1 MKLRTLLTFFCILF
15 VTGSAMAEN
24 DAETTK
30 IFPYNYHIKDL
41 KNSLRVVIIPTD
53 YPNIVALQIPVQA
66 GSRNEVEK
74 GKSGFA
80 HFFEHLMFRGTDRY
94 PAAEY
99 GEILKNAGADS
110 NAFTDDDVTN
120 YHTTFSKE
128 DLEKILE
135 LEADRF
141 KNLKYSL
148 ADFKTES
155 KAILGEY
162 NKNSAEPVEK
172 MIEIL
177 RNAAFK
183 KHTYKHTTMGFLEDI
198 EDMPNQFDYSREFFN
213 RYYRPEKTT
222 IILAGDLD
230 PEKTFKLVEKYWGD
244 WERGN
249 YSADIPQEPEPE
261 GPVYE
266 HLEWKSSTLPWI
278 IVSLHGPAFSI
289 TENDFGAMKI
299 LGQIGFGQSS
309 DLYQKLVVDEQ
320 KVDQLT
326 QYLPESIDPYLLTV
340 MARVKNPADT
350 WYVRDEILKTF
361 AKFRM
366 EPVSVQKLEQ
376 MKSHMKYSFAAGM
389 DNSEAIAA
397 ALVRY
402 FTKTRDP
409 ETINRLYNLYDNIT
423 ASDIL
428 ENAKK
433 YLTDKRLVVVSLS
446 YEALPASERGA
457 GSIDELVEM
466 SKQAAPDIKTVL
478 LQSGSPLINFRILF
492 NTGAACD
499 PEGKEGLAQL
509 TAAMITDAGSKF
521 MKYKDIQE
529 ALYPI
534 AAGFNNQ
541 VDKEMTVFTGTI
553 HVNNLNSYYGIISGQ
568 LLNPAWDEDD
578 FTRVKTDLINKI
590 KVDLRD
596 NNEEELGKEA
606 LYEMIY
612 KNHAYGHLNLGHIK
626 TIENL
631 TIDDVKD
638 FYLRNYTRVNLT
650 LGMAGNFSNS
660 FLDRV
665 KNDLGALPEGSAMK
679 LELPEPVSIHGFEAK
694 IIKKET
700 RGNFIS
706 FGFPICVTRKDP
718 DFAALWLAVSY
729 LGEHRSFNGV
739 LFNRIRDVRGMNY
752 GDYAY
757 IEYFPHG
764 MFQFYPDTN
773 LARSQ
778 QIFQIWIRPVESIE
792 NAHFATRVAM
802 YELNRLI
809 KEGISRKDFEATRA
823 YLIKFVNILAKTQD
837 RQLGYALDSDYYGI
851 GEYTITMVE
860 ALNKLTLDD
869 VNKAIKKYL
878 QSEDIKYVFITKN
891 AEDLKNRLVNN
902 SVSKMIYQADKPEAL
917 LAEDKIIENYRL
929 DFKAEKVNIVPV
941 EEVF

>member
-15 VTGSAMAEN
+15 VTGSAMAEG
-24 DAETTK
+24 DAGTTK
-30 IFPYNYHIKDL
+30 IFPYNYQVKDL

-80 HFFEHLMFRGTDRY
+80 HFFEHMMFGGTDKY
-94 PAAEY
+94 SSDEY
-99 GEILKNAGADS
+99 SEILKNAGADS
-110 NAFTDDDVTN
+110 NAFTDDDLTN

-141 KNLKYSL
+141 KNLKYPE

-155 KAILGEY
+155 KTILGEY
-162 NKNSAEPVEK
+162 NKDSANP
-172 MIEIL
+172 EIKVFEIQ
-177 RNAAFK
+177 RNAAFER
-183 KHTYKHTTMGFLEDI
+183 HTYKHTTMGFLEDI
-198 EDMPNQFDYSREFFN
+198 EDMANQFEYSREFFN

-244 WERGN
+244 WKRGN
-249 YSADIPQEPEPE
+249 YSADIPQEPEPK

-266 HLEWKSSTLPWI
+266 HLKWQSSTLPLI
-278 IVSLHGPAFSI
+278 MVAFHGPAFSE
-289 TENDFGAMKI
+289 TENDLAAMEI
-299 LGQIGFGQSS
+299 LGEIGFSRSS

-320 KVDQLT
+320 KVDQLGP
-326 QYLPESIDPYLLTV
+326 YFPERIDPYLLTV
-340 MARVKNPADT
+340 MARVKNPADI

-361 AKFRM
+361 AKFRL
-366 EPVSVQKLEQ
+366 EPVSGQKLEH

-397 ALVRY
+397 ALVPY

-409 ETINRLYNLYDNIT
+409 ETINRVYNLYDNIT
-423 ASDIL
+423 ASDIR
-428 ENAKK
+428 ENANK
-433 YLTDKRLVVVSLS
+433 YLTDKRLVVISLS
-446 YEALPASERGA
+446 HEALPASEHAA
-457 GSIDELVEM
+457 GSIDRFVEM

-478 LQSGSPLINFRILF
+478 LQSGSPLVNFRILF
-492 NTGAACD
+492 NTGAAYD

-521 MKYKDIQE
+521 MKYKEIQE
-529 ALYPI
+529 ALYPM
-534 AAGFNNQ
+534 AASFNNQ
-541 VDKEMTVFTGTI
+541 VDKEITVFTGTI
-553 HVNNLNSYYGIISGQ
+553 HVDNLDSYYGIISGQ
-568 LLNPAWDEDD
+568 LLNPSWDEDD

-590 KVDLRD
+590 KIDLRD

-612 KNHAYGHLNLGHIK
+612 ENHPYGHLNLGHIK
-626 TIENL
+626 AVEDL

-638 FYLRNYTRVNLT
+638 FYLRNYTRANLT

-665 KNDLGALPEGSAMK
+665 KKDLGALPEGSVMK
-679 LELPEPVSIHGFEAK
+679 VELPEPESIHGFEAK
-694 IIKKET
+694 IVKKET

-706 FGFPICVTRKDP
+706 FGFPIELTRKDP
-718 DFAALWLAVSY
+718 DFAALWLACSY

-739 LFNRIRDVRGMNY
+739 LFNRIRGVRGMNY

-757 IEYFPHG
+757 IEYFPRG

-778 QIFQIWIRPVESIE
+778 QIFQIWIRPVESVE

-802 YELNRLI
+802 YELNKLI

-823 YLIKFVNILAKTQD
+823 YLTKYVNILAKTQD

-851 GEYTITMVE
+851 GEYTKTMVD
-860 ALNKLTLDD
+860 ALSKLNLDD
-869 VNKAIKKYL
+869 VNKVIKKHL
-878 QSEDIKYVFITKN
+878 KAGNIKFVFITKD

-902 SVSKMIYQADKPEAL
+902 STSKMIYQADKPEAL
-917 LAEDKIIENYRL
+917 LEEDKIIENYKL
-929 DFKAEKVNIVPV
+929 DFEADKVNIIPA